1 MKIASLIARILL
13 GLLMLA
19 GGIAGIVLI
28 NNPAPLP
35 GLAGEFTRVLAE
47 SRWTLFISTAQIVS
61 GSLLLINRY
70 VNLALVILAGF
81 FYNSFAF
88 HITMAPSGLPIAIVA
103 FLLWVLVALPRRASF
118 GALFKD

>member
-19 GGIAGIVLI
+19 GGIAGIVFI

-35 GLAGEFTRVLAE
+35 GLAGEFMRVFAE
-47 SRWTLFISTAQIVS
+47 SRWTLFVSAAQIVS
-61 GSLLLINRY
+61 GALLLINRY

-88 HITMAPSGLPIAIVA
+88 HITMAPSGLPFALGA
-103 FLLWVLVALPRRASF
+103 FVLWVLVSLPRRASF
-118 GALFKD
+118 ATFFKD

>member
-28 NNPAPLP
+28 NHPAPLP
-35 GLAGEFTRVLAE
+35 GLAGEFTRVFAE
-47 SRWTLFISTAQIVS
+47 SRWTIFISAAQIVA
-61 GSLLLINRY
+61 GVLLLINRY

-88 HITMAPSGLPIAIVA
+88 HILMAPSGLPFALGA
-103 FLLWVLVALPRRASF
+103 FVLWLLVALPRRASF
-118 GALFKD
+118 TFLLK